1 MQNGFYSVT
10 GGMVTQFNR
19 LDQISNNLANVNTGG
34 FKRDDQ
40 VIGDFMRLYQTAR
53 DELPLDNNTKD
64 SAKFLNRSL
73 NRVPRIVERYKDFS
87 LGSMVKTDNKLDL
100 ALGEENQF
108 FVVDTPNG
116 YKLTRNGAF
125 VLNENGELVT
135 KDGFKVLSK
144 DYFKNNQPLEVP
156 LNAKDIAIDKSGR
169 ILYLDQANM
178 SELQYVNTI
187 MVVRVDD
194 LQELKPVGDNY
205 FEYRLDENRKDDK
218 TEFHFKIVDRPV
230 SVYQGML
237 EKSNVNPVREMSAL
251 IETNRLVEMY
261 QKAMTTQMDDLNR
274 DAITKLASVRA

>member
-1 MQNGFYSVT
+1 MQSGFYSVT
-10 GGMVTQFNR
+10 GAMVTQFNR

-40 VIGDFMRLYQTAR
+40 VIGDFMRLYQTVR
-53 DELPLDNNTKD
+53 DELPLNNHTKE
-64 SAKFLNRSL
+64 SAKFLNRSI

-100 ALGEENQF
+100 ALGEENLF

-125 VLNENGELVT
+125 LLNENGELVT

-144 DYFKNNQPLEVP
+144 DYFKNNQSLEIP

-169 ILYLDQANM
+169 ILYLDQTNM
-178 SELQYVNTI
+178 GELQYVNTI

-194 LQELKPVGDNY
+194 PQELKPVGDNY
-205 FEYRLDENRKDDK
+205 FEYKLDESKKDDK
-218 TEFHFKIVDRPV
+218 TEFHFRIVDRPA

-261 QKAMTTQMDDLNR
+261 QKAMTTQMDDLNT